1 MNSLKVDF
9 SDFWPGAQARN
20 NPFFLLLSERFDL
33 ELSDK
38 PDFLFY
44 STFGKNYLAYD
55 CVRIFCTAEN
65 VRPDFSE
72 CDYAFGFDYPI
83 TRRNY
88 RLPSYR
94 WGRNRYHE
102 LKLARD
108 AGALTAAKDK
118 FCNFIYSNPRPA
130 ARNSFFARLSAYKRV
145 DSAGRF
151 RNNVGLDLANAR
163 EKIDFMSAYKFSIIF
178 ENASYPGY
186 TSEKIC
192 DAMVADTIPIYWGNP
207 FIGLEFNPR
216 SFINCHDFNNFDEV
230 VERVAQMDQSEEL
243 YRDCLSA
250 PRLRDNRDLDYLTDD
265 AIFARF
271 ERISRTREIIRVVA
285 PSRHLRFPNYRE
297 RGGVRRRLHER
308 FDYCKERLHQ
318 GLRRR

>member
-1 MNSLKVDF
+1 MESLKVHF
-9 SDFWPGAQARN
+9 SDFWPGANARN
-20 NPFFLLLSERFDL
+20 NPFFLLLSKRFDL
-33 ELSDK
+33 EISDK

-44 STFGKNYLAYD
+44 STFGKDYLAYD

-88 RLPSYR
+88 RLPAYR
-94 WGRNRYHE
+94 WGRNRYEE
-102 LKLARD
+102 LKSPRD
-108 AGALTAAKDK
+108 VDALMAAKDK
-118 FCNFIYSNPRPA
+118 FCNFIYANPKPA
-130 ARNSFFARLSAYKRV
+130 ARNFFFARLSAYKRV

-151 RNNVGLDLANAR
+151 RNNVGFGLPTSRA
-163 EKIDFMSAYKFSIIF
+163 KMDFMSAYKFSIIF

-207 FIGLEFNPR
+207 LIGLEFNPQ
-216 SFINCHDFNNFDEV
+216 SFVNCHDFDNFDEV
-230 VERVAQMDQSEEL
+230 VERVAEMDRSEDL
-243 YRDCLSA
+243 YAACLSE

-271 ERISRTREIIRVVA
+271 ERIFTTRKIIRGA
-285 PSRHLRFPNYRE
+285 ASSRHLRFPSYRE
-297 RGGVRRRLHER
+297 RGGVRRGLHDRL
-308 FDYCKERLHQ
+308 DYCKYRIHKL
-318 GLRRR
+318 LRKR